1 VLRPSFESSNIKKE
15 VPKRGEEKNVKNND
29 PRCDIA
35 CSSTT
40 RSFNLRA
47 EPSAMMS
54 PAAAAAM
61 ALLTVTLLLL
71 EAPGGALAQDAP
83 GRGGNKNKNNLD
95 RCILLE
101 WRATSPPLQRVW
113 RDEGAPVSA
122 WKGVTVNADGR
133 VVKIR
138 LERKDL
144 TGGVPAALARLTAL
158 RELDLSHNEFTS
170 VPKEIGNIAAL
181 ETLALD
187 ANQLASVPAELGRLS
202 ALNGLFLGYN
212 RLTSVPMQLGN
223 LIALRQLRLSDN
235 QLASVPAELG
245 NLSALTTL
253 SLDDNQLTSV
263 PK

>member
-144 TGGVPAALARLTAL
+144 TGGVPAALARL
-158 RELDLSHNEFTS
+158 
-170 VPKEIGNIAAL
+170 
-181 ETLALD
+181 
-187 ANQLASVPAELGRLS
+187 S
-202 ALNGLFLGYN
+202 ALNGLVLGYN